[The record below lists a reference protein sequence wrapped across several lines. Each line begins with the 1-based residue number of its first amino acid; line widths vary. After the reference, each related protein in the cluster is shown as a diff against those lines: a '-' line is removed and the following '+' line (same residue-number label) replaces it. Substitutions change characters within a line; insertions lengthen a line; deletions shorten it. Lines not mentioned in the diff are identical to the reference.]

1 MQEAFCP
8 EHLKQDVECARVD
21 FSCFTSER
29 DLKAKRYWLG
39 NPLPCTAGVF
49 SGSGG
54 AGKPAPLSFHQWTT
68 LASARMLQALQKPAT
83 STLSP

>member
-29 DLKAKRYWLG
+29 DLKAKSYWLG

-49 SGSGG
+49 SGSWW
-54 AGKPAPLSFHQWTT
+54 SWF
-68 LASARMLQALQKPAT
+68 T
-83 STLSP
+83 STTSCFQDGLIKSVRVIYSTDDRMSSFC

>member
-1 MQEAFCP
+1 LDYA
-8 EHLKQDVECARVD
+8 
-21 FSCFTSER
+21 SCKGVFRTQYIP
-29 DLKAKRYWLG
+29 AG
-39 NPLPCTAGVF
+39 TAF